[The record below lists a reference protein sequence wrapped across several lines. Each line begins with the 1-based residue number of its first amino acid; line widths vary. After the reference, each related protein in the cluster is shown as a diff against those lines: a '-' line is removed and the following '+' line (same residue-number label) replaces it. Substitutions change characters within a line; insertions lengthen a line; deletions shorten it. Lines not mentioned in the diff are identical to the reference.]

1 MSYKTILVHADRSR
15 HAAVRYEF
23 GANLALAFDA
33 HLVGAAMTGVSRFLP
48 PESIEGAG
56 QVIADHIDR
65 MRSDARSALDDF
77 GSIVGRIGVASYEQR
92 LVNDDADGGMVLQ
105 ARYADLAL
113 VTQFDPESTSL
124 GQWEDLPEYLFL
136 NAARPVLVLP
146 CRSDATSAGQHALVC
161 WDTSPEATRALT
173 QALPLLKKTRQ
184 VTVLVIDAVHCGEH
198 GPEPGADIAL
208 NLARHGIQVEVLQ
221 LESLH
226 GVGSAILA
234 QADRLQADLIVMG
247 GYGHTRF
254 RELLVGG
261 ATRTVLSEMRVPV
274 LFAH

>member
-15 HAAVRYEF
+15 HAPIRYEF
-23 GANLALAFDA
+23 AANLARAFDA
-33 HLVGAAMTGVSRFLP
+33 HLVGAAMTGISRFLP
-48 PESIEGAG
+48 PEAIEGAG
-56 QVIADHIDR
+56 LVVAEHIDR
-65 MRSDARSALDDF
+65 MRAGAMAALDDF
-77 GSIVGRIGVASYEQR
+77 GGIADRIGVASYEQR

-105 ARYADLAL
+105 ARYADLAI
-113 VTQFDPESTSL
+113 VSQFDPGSAGL
-124 GQWEDLPEYLFL
+124 AQWDDMPEYLFL

-146 CRSDATSAGQHALVC
+146 CRSDATAIGERALVC

-173 QALPLLKKTRQ
+173 QALPLLRQARQ
-184 VTVLVIDAVHCGEH
+184 VNVLVLDAARCGEH

-208 NLARHGIQVEVLQ
+208 NLARHGVQVEVLQ

-226 GVGSAILA
+226 GVGPAILA
-234 QADRLQADLIVMG
+234 EAERLDTGLIVMG

-261 ATRTVLSEMRVPV
+261 ATRTVLNEMRVPV
-274 LFAH
+274 VFAH

>member
-15 HAAVRYEF
+15 HAPIRYEF
-23 GANLALAFDA
+23 AARLALQFDA

-48 PESIEGAG
+48 PEAVEGAG
-56 QVIADHIDR
+56 LAIAEHIDR
-65 MRSDARSALDDF
+65 MRSAAMAALDDF
-77 GSIVGRIGVASYEQR
+77 GRVVDRIGVPSYEQR
-92 LVNDDADGGMVLQ
+92 LVNDDADGGMLLQ
-105 ARYADLAL
+105 ARYADLSI
-113 VTQFDPESTSL
+113 VSQFDPGSPGL
-124 GQWEDLPEYLFL
+124 AQWDDLPEYLFL

-146 CRSDATSAGQHALVC
+146 CRSDSVSIGERALVC
-161 WDTSPEATRALT
+161 WDTSPEAVRALT
-173 QALPLLKKTRQ
+173 QALPLLKKARQ
-184 VTVLVIDAVHCGEH
+184 VNVLVLDAARCGEH

-208 NLARHGIQVEVLQ
+208 NLARHDVPVEVLQ

-226 GVGSAILA
+226 GVGPAILA
-234 QADRLQADLIVMG
+234 EARRLDTGLIVMG

-261 ATRTVLSEMRVPV
+261 ATRTVLNEMSVPV